1 MPRALINL
9 LFPPHCLVCNNA
21 VTEHGTLCQ
30 TCWQGVRFITDPYC
44 ACCGQPF
51 DFALGKDALC
61 GNCLR
66 ELPPFTRARAV
77 FRYDDK
83 SRALVTKLKYADQLH
98 LSSVYGQWL
107 ASFGRE
113 LIETSDAM
121 VPVPLHY
128 WRFVGRRYNQSAL
141 LAYSIKKRCGLSVL
155 PDALKRTRATKPQ
168 PGLTRKQR
176 KTNVKNAFAVSAHA
190 LPLIKNKTVLLI
202 DDVMTTSATIG
213 ECAKTLLS
221 AGASHVNVLT
231 LARKAG

>member
-61 GNCLR
+61 
-66 ELPPFTRARAV
+66 
-77 FRYDDK
+77 
-83 SRALVTKLKYADQLH
+83 
-98 LSSVYGQWL
+98 GQWL